1 MANQKINR
9 SINVPTCA
17 EIPGSRLGS
26 QMIKGNTAVVIGAM
40 YAGCDCFFGY
50 PITPANEIL
59 QEASKYFPMVGRK
72 FVQAESE
79 EAAINMVYGGA
90 STGHRVMTAS
100 SGPGISLLQEGVTF
114 LAGAELPSVIVD
126 IMRAGPGLGNIGPE
140 QADYN
145 QIVKGGGHGN
155 YKTIV
160 LAPNSVQEMC
170 DLTMKAFT
178 LADKYRTPVVV
189 LADGILGQMAEPLH
203 FPEIAIGH
211 KPDNSWADRGNK
223 ETMENLVTSIFLD
236 FDQLEEFNEELQ
248 IKYAKIGEN
257 EVDFEEYMI
266 SGNDIE
272 DAEIVLV
279 AYGISSR
286 LARSAVDIAR
296 EKSGIKVGLL
306 RPISLFPFPSKR
318 IGKLAKKGCEFVSVE
333 MSNGQMRKDIKSSV
347 NCATS
352 DCKDVHLVNRMGGN
366 LIEVKDIL
374 EKIYDLA
381 ECEKCKVD
389 LAKKYTHRDKDN
401 DFDEPYIDSNYKD
414 GMTDEDDV
422 KYQIID

>member
-1 MANQKINR
+1 
-9 SINVPTCA
+9 
-17 EIPGSRLGS
+17 
-26 QMIKGNTAVVIGAM
+26 MIKGNTAIIIGAM

-50 PITPANEIL
+50 PITPASEIL
-59 QEASKYFPMVGRK
+59 HEASKYFPMVGRK

-90 STGHRVMTAS
+90 SAGHRVMTAS
-100 SGPGISLLQEGVTF
+100 SGPGISLKQEGITF

-140 QADYN
+140 QGDYN

-155 YKTIV
+155 YKNIV

-170 DLTMKAFT
+170 DLTMKAFM
-178 LADKYRTPVVV
+178 LADKYRNPVIV
-189 LADGILGQMAEPLH
+189 LADAVLGQMAEPLR
-203 FPEIAIGH
+203 FPQVSIDH
-211 KPDNSWADRGNK
+211 KPDDDWAVRGNK

-236 FDQLEEFNEELQ
+236 FDQLEKFNNDIQVKFDEIEN
-248 IKYAKIGEN
+248 N
-257 EVDFEEYMI
+257 EVDFEEYMV

-272 DAEIVLV
+272 DAEIILV

-318 IGKLAKKGCEFVSVE
+318 IAKLAKKGCEFISVE
-333 MSNGQMRKDIKSSV
+333 MSNGQMREDIKLAV
-347 NCATS
+347 NCAIS

-381 ECEKCKVD
+381 ECEKCKVN
-389 LAKKYTHRDKDN
+389 LAKEYPDDDEDMDK
-401 DFDEPYIDSNYKD
+401 FDEPYIDSNYKD
-414 GMTDEDDV
+414 GIDEDDI